1 MRRVIVSK
9 AVDPAYHLAA
19 EEYLMSLCRPEE
31 EILFLWQNDRTVVV
45 GRNQNPWKE
54 CDVDALAQSGGRL
67 VRRLSGGGAV
77 YHDMGNLNFTF
88 LSAMSENRVEENSG
102 VIIKAL
108 ATLGVEARFS
118 GRNDILVGTKKVS
131 GCAFYEEKGI
141 LCHHGTLLVNT
152 DIAALEAALKP
163 SVLKLQSK
171 GIDSI
176 RSRVINLRDM
186 DRSITVQA
194 LMSVLC
200 RAYIGSM
207 QYENL
212 LQDYLETLAPVA
224 VRKAVYESD
233 HWTFGESPQFTSQET
248 CRFPWGEVEI
258 NMEVVDG
265 VIRKAKVYTDA
276 LDTGVSQR
284 WEEHFEGLGFEE
296 TRYQVRQLKETGE
309 DTLLWSS

>member
-1 MRRVIVSK
+1 MRRVIISR
-9 AVDPAYHLAA
+9 ALDPAYHLAA
-19 EEYLMSLCRPEE
+19 EEYLTSCCRPEE
-31 EILFLWQNDRTVVV
+31 EILFLWQNPNTVVV

-54 CDVDALAQSGGRL
+54 CAVDALAQSGGRL

-77 YHDMGNLNFTF
+77 YHDLGNLNFTF
-88 LSAMSENRVEENSG
+88 ISAATDGQLEENSR
-102 VIIKAL
+102 IIVKAL
-108 ATLGVEARFS
+108 LSLGIEARFS
-118 GRNDILVGTKKVS
+118 GRNDILVGEKKVS

-171 GIDSI
+171 GINSI
-176 RSRVINLRDM
+176 RSRVINLREI
-186 DRSITVQA
+186 DRSITVQG

-212 LQDYLETLAPVA
+212 LQGYLETLEPVA
-224 VRKAVYESD
+224 VRKAVYES
-233 HWTFGESPQFTSQET
+233 HQWTFGESPMFTSQET
-248 CRFPWGEVEI
+248 CRFSWGEVEI
-258 NMEVVDG
+258 NMEIVDG

-276 LDTGVSQR
+276 LDTGVSLR
-284 WEEHFEGLGFEE
+284 WERHLEGLEFEE
-296 TRYQVRQLKETGE
+296 ARQQIRWLGE
-309 DTLLWSS
+309 NH